1 MAVSGIDLNSAQFF
15 GAAPAKKKSTLDMS
29 TFLRLLTVQ
38 LANQNPLEP
47 MSDRDFFAQM
57 AQLGQVQGTDKMTKQ
72 LQTLQA
78 GTLIGKTVRATI
90 TRAEGAPAE
99 EIIGRVIGMDVQ
111 NGEQILK
118 GQEANGGQVDG
129 KFENITSM
137 TDIQVQPTPLPT
149 LAEASSM
156 IGRNVKVWVGDANT
170 GSLVEGRVV
179 RASMKN
185 GVPMVMMETAAGETL
200 EFRYDAIREVVA

>member
-1 MAVSGIDLNSAQFF
+1 MSVNSIDPMASQFF
-15 GAAPAKKKSTLDMS
+15 GATPVKQKSALDMT
-29 TFLRLLTVQ
+29 TFIRLLTVQ

-78 GTLIGKTVRATI
+78 STLIGKTVRATI

-99 EIIGRVIGMDVQ
+99 EIIGRVIGMDVK

-118 GQEANGGQVDG
+118 VQEADGGLVDV
-129 KFENITSM
+129 KFDNITSF
-137 TDIQVQPTPLPT
+137 TDIQVQQIPTPT
-149 LAEASSM
+149 LSDASQL
-156 IGRNVKVWVGDANT
+156 IGRNIKFWENQESDGT
-170 GSLVEGRVV
+170 LVEGQVV
-179 RASMKN
+179 RASMVN
-185 GVPMVMMETAAGETL
+185 GVAMLTVRTPAGEVQV
-200 EFRYDAIREVVA
+200 RYDSVREVLS